1 MAQHFSGSNQ
11 YAARCTLERKGKR
24 KITNTTR
31 SVQIQFTSV
40 WVFPPSCLPPP
51 TRLERRASAFWR
63 SPQTCFPFSMLPQ
76 CHGQLLNQSLSS
88 PSSPRS
94 HQPCEGP
101 LYISTTLFFSLL
113 ASFPSP
119 SLYLSLSCKPPSLQ
133 SSLPVSSL
141 SGRYSQQQ
149 QAPLASLAVP
159 LSEWSSGR
167 ALEGVPGQCAATEE
181 RSRTEG
187 RTDRG
192 EGCAPW
198 APTAGWA
205 SCSLDPRAEHGEE
218 DDADGVS
225 FVGN

>member
-11 YAARCTLERKGKR
+11 YAACFTLERKGRR
-24 KITNTTR
+24 KKSPTQHAPFR
-31 SVQIQFTSV
+31 FSLLACVCF
-40 WVFPPSCLPPP
+40 FFSCLSPP

-119 SLYLSLSCKPPSLQ
+119 ALYLSLSCKPPSLQ
-133 SSLPVSSL
+133 SSLPVKL
-141 SGRYSQQQ
+141 TLWKTQP
-149 QAPLASLAVP
+149 AASP
-159 LSEWSSGR
+159 SCFPSPSPCR
-167 ALEGVPGQCAATEE
+167 NGVQ
-181 RSRTEG
+181 
-187 RTDRG
+187 G
-192 EGCAPW
+192 E
-198 APTAGWA
+198 
-205 SCSLDPRAEHGEE
+205 L
-218 DDADGVS
+218 
-225 FVGN
+225 